1 MRREVEE
8 KGQKRRAEVTMGG
21 RHPVRF
27 SFFCIHK
34 AGRLLPFGFCRLNLV
49 CFGGCSGSASPK
61 KASSSLKRTDSS
73 TSSDKPSSS
82 RPVAPLPKANPPP
95 TSSSSKA
102 PPKLK
107 PEPNF
112 VKRTSAAPASP
123 SPPPTSGKEEVNPA
137 LPTIVLPYPAKPR
150 THAGDKAA
158 NAGTGENLRDK
169 SVELIY
175 NSLAGDSRAGA
186 LLPFYRTPCWR
197 KPSNPA
203 CELKFFV
210 TIVSDP
216 RQTGVSCSTSPN

>member
-1 MRREVEE
+1 MEE
-8 KGQKRRAEVTMGG
+8 SKKRKAESQDAEGG
-21 RHPVRF
+21 GGEGSKKKSRGDDGRTASGTFQLLLHSQGG
-27 SFFCIHK
+27 SF
-34 AGRLLPFGFCRLNLV
+34 RPFGFCRLNLV

-61 KASSSLKRTDSS
+61 KASSNLKRTDSS

-95 TSSSSKA
+95 TPSSSKA

-112 VKRTSAAPASP
+112 VKRTPAAPASP
-123 SPPPTSGKEEVNPA
+123 SPPPTSIKEEVNPA

-186 LLPFYRTPCWR
+186 LPFHRTPCWR
-197 KPSNPA
+197 KPSNPT
-203 CELKFFV
+203 CELN
-210 TIVSDP
+210 IL
-216 RQTGVSCSTSPN
+216 